1 MAGYYIR
8 ELADAL
14 AYHRSRPRGTWLFY
28 YQIRNRWH
36 FILKNYEWR
45 TIVDRVLE
53 VTKPGATGADLVR
66 AAVEPDGWR
75 PWLPYFYLAHGIG
88 TDSAEMPL
96 IGTDRGPE
104 FDASIV
110 LAPGMVLVFEPVV
123 WQDGHCGH
131 RSEEIVAVTEEGYLW
146 LSSRAELDGV
156 GI

>member
-1 MAGYYIR
+1 M
-8 ELADAL
+8 
-14 AYHRSRPRGTWLFY
+14 
-28 YQIRNRWH
+28 
-36 FILKNYEWR
+36 LK
-45 TIVDRVLE
+45 

-66 AAVEPDGWR
+66 AAERDGKR
-75 PWLPYFYLAHGIG
+75 PWLSYFYLAHGIG

-96 IGTDRGPE
+96 IGTDRGTA

-123 WQDGHCGH
+123 WEDGQCGH
-131 RSEEIVAVTEEGYLW
+131 RREEIVAITDEGYVW